1 MGRFWGGILCLGAL
15 LVIALPVQ
23 AGEVEDLQRAVQ
35 ELKAEIAEM
44 KAEQA
49 LEASSVEKVVDEY
62 LSRRAAGEGSGDT
75 AGYLDGK
82 FGFRSPEGDFTL
94 RIGGGVVFDARFY
107 ELDNMQLNTFDIGLV
122 RLSASGQVGE
132 GMKYKIQ
139 PEFSTSGATLKDAY
153 MAFALGRLFGTTGSD
168 YFDGVELKVGQFKMP
183 FSYSALT
190 SAYQTDLMTRP
201 IMVNALA
208 PGRDIGLQLA
218 NTLYEGMLYWAI
230 AMSNGT
236 NSVNDTN
243 EFSYWARLVV
253 APFLDKDNWTKNF
266 HFGLSFGTQHTA
278 GGYTPALMTA
288 GGGPYGEVGSYEK
301 DGYDQFY
308 PSLATCGRELL
319 WGLEVIWFFQQ
330 WAVKT
335 EWMYLTQ
342 DLKKYDDYM
351 GSTTSIIDRD
361 IGQGS
366 TATTM
371 GGYVEVAYMVTGED
385 WTENPESGWELV
397 GQFEWGQIDAGG
409 DTDKADFMAYT
420 LGANYYFS
428 KNARFM
434 FNWVANDFGDDS
446 FRPGWSDGRVRSG
459 GIDHNFMF
467 RLQLT
472 F

>member
-23 AGEVEDLQRAVQ
+23 ADEVEDLQRAVQ

-82 FGFRSPEGDFTL
+82 FGFRSPEGDFAL

-107 ELDNMQLNTFDIGLV
+107 ELDNLQLNTFDIGLV
-122 RLSASGQVGE
+122 RLNFSGQVGE

-139 PEFSTSGATLKDAY
+139 PEFSTSGVVLRDAY
-153 MAFALGRLFGTTGSD
+153 MAFALGRLFGATGSD
-168 YFDGVELKVGQFKMP
+168 YFDGIEFKVGQFKMP

-190 SAYQTDLMTRP
+190 SSYHNDLITRP
-201 IMVNALA
+201 ILVRGVA
-208 PGRDIGLQLA
+208 PGRDIGLQFA
-218 NTLYEGMLYWAI
+218 NTLYEGMLYYAL

-236 NSVNDTN
+236 NSTNDTN
-243 EFSYWARLVV
+243 EFSYWARIVV
-253 APFLDKDNWTKNF
+253 APFLNNDNWSKHF
-266 HFGLSFGTQHTA
+266 HFGLSFGTA
-278 GGYTPALMTA
+278 YNGEGETPALRTA
-288 GGGPYGEVGSYEK
+288 GMGPYSEVGSSDKE
-301 DGYDQFY
+301 GYDQFY
-308 PSLATCGRELL
+308 PSLVTCGRELL

-330 WAVKT
+330 WAVKA
-335 EWMYLTQ
+335 EWLYQTQ

-351 GSTTSIIDRD
+351 TTTSIIDRD

-366 TATTM
+366 SATTM

-385 WTENPESGWELV
+385 WVEAPESGWELV

-420 LGANYYFS
+420 VGANYYLS

-434 FNWVANDFGDDS
+434 FDVVANDLGSDS
-446 FRPGWSDGRVRSG
+446 YRSG
-459 GIDHNFMF
+459 WKDGEVRGGGVDFNFLL